1 MPRLTLQHYD
11 IPNYAQMIPNKP
23 RSERPIQKI
32 ADLLY
37 VLHGIPWFK
46 KKMEGGE
53 GLATAEG
60 NQGYDQTELLNDVSQ
75 GIVNDDL
82 AQRATERARAADF
95 GIDQGKPIELQ
106 LLNPTEEPLKRE
118 DFIKTALDD
127 AFKKRSAKKDEGE
140 QESTE
145 QKGSEQKGKSPTKEK
160 AEAYNEVFG
169 DPGDEL
175 DLVFGDVFRES
186 PVSESLNFREEQE
199 EDLRRYLNNLKAT
212 EEMNGY
218 APADYSDAEMQDL
231 WEREQGSDISH
242 AKDLMEGYRGGE
254 SRW

>member
-11 IPNYAQMIPNKP
+11 IPKYAQMIPNKP

-46 KKMEGGE
+46 KKMKSGD
-53 GLATAEG
+53 GL
-60 NQGYDQTELLNDVSQ
+60 
-75 GIVNDDL
+75 
-82 AQRATERARAADF
+82 
-95 GIDQGKPIELQ
+95 DQGKPIELQ
-106 LLNPTEEPLKRE
+106 LLKPTDEPLKRE
-118 DFIKTALDD
+118 DLIGTALDD
-127 AFKKRSAKKDEGE
+127 AFKKRSVEKDKGE

-145 QKGSEQKGKSPTKEK
+145 QASKSPTRKK
-160 AEAYNEVFG
+160 AESYKETFG

-186 PVSESLNFREEQE
+186 PVSESLKFREEQE
-199 EDLRRYLNNLKAT
+199 EDLRRYLNNIKAT

-218 APADYSDAEMQDL
+218 SPADYSDVEMQDL

-242 AKDLMEGYRGGE
+242 AKDLMKDYRGGE